1 MQALPVVARRRIL
14 SKARARLSAEAD
26 RALPSYGIPVSAA
39 GWDSVLHDLALSGR
53 AASLAQS
60 ANVLASARDAG
71 ELRESGEEFVDQ
83 VVEFAV
89 DLRLALAFAPARH
102 TDVKAVRESLLDL
115 AERVFQAA
123 EDDGPPPTAV
133 AWDGFSARTDHAG
146 DLSDPSAAAADPLTA
161 AFSLA
166 PVDGYDRGRRTAYQL
181 IGVYRERFDEL
192 VPELL
197 RVLDA
202 LPHPLR
208 ALDGAVSC
216 ALRLLESPAPLM
228 TLRTALDVFDAIGSG
243 VSDSAG
249 RTIDALV
256 ELQRGVP
263 RSATNAQHSVEL
275 SERPGGESPRR
286 DALRELELY
295 KSVVEGQV
303 RPWIWTLLRIDKVQA
318 SQNAPMLAKLRE
330 QALARPGPALNRAAR
345 IVETAVRNA
354 QAHEDA
360 VWDADSEAL
369 LIDGVPFAKEA
380 LALSARRAY
389 AFMLGAET
397 GLACASSRWADV
409 AYAMDTSRLHDRLRP
424 LDEDSA
430 LIHFAMNRLVVRRW
444 EDRRRVFTVAVDHI
458 EVAQIGHCCQALIH
472 AAACLPDA
480 ERFVLQHGAD
490 FATVLDL
497 PRECLEVAGPVW
509 FWARSR
515 FEQMPPST
523 FLSVLTEARLSVES
537 MTQAVDAAVWMAV
550 NDVQNDA
557 ERRLEA
563 AICSPTSRR
572 ALIDRA
578 RGAGIAL
585 DATATRLMSLG
596 LSASDAEP
604 LLKARQVLENTGRSL
619 GRDRTRPLSARE
631 LDAVVSK
638 LDRIRT
644 ARPAPA
650 AMPTLDPTPIDQMPR
665 PLQQPPISR
674 VGH

>member
-14 SKARARLSAEAD
+14 GKVRTRLSAEAD
-26 RALPSYGIPVSAA
+26 RALPAYGIPVTAA

-53 AASLAQS
+53 AASLPQS
-60 ANVLASARDAG
+60 ADVLTSAQDAV
-71 ELRESGEEFVDQ
+71 ELRKAGEEFAGQ

-89 DLRLALAFAPARH
+89 DLRLTLAFAPARH
-102 TDVKAVRESLLDL
+102 AEIKAVRESLLDL
-115 AERVFQAA
+115 AEQVFRAV
-123 EDDGPPPTAV
+123 EDDGAPPAAV
-133 AWDGFSARTDHAG
+133 AWDGFAARAERAG
-146 DLSDPSAAAADPLTA
+146 DLSDPSATAADPLTS

-166 PVDGYDRGRRTAYQL
+166 PVEGYDAGRRTAYQL
-181 IGVYRERFDEL
+181 VAVYRERFDEL

-216 ALRLLESPAPLM
+216 ALMLLESPAPLM
-228 TLRTALDVFDAIGSG
+228 TLRTAVDVFDAIGSG
-243 VSDSAG
+243 VADSAG

-256 ELQRGVP
+256 DLQRGVP

-303 RPWIWTLLRIDKVQA
+303 RPWIWTLLRIDKDHA
-318 SQNAPMLAKLRE
+318 STNAPMLTNLRQ
-330 QALARPGPALNRAAR
+330 QALKSPGPALNRAAR

-360 VWDADSEAL
+360 VWNADTETL

-409 AYAMDTSRLHDRLRP
+409 AYAMDTSRLRDRLRP

-430 LIHFAMNRLVVRRW
+430 LLHFAMNRLVVRRW
-444 EDRRRVFTVAVDHI
+444 EDRLRVFTVTVDHI

-480 ERFVLQHGAD
+480 ERFVLQHGPDA
-490 FATVLDL
+490 ATVLDL
-497 PRECLEVAGPVW
+497 PRECLAAAGPVW
-509 FWARSR
+509 FWARTR

-537 MTQAVDAAVWMAV
+537 TTQAVDAAVWMAV

-563 AICSPTSRR
+563 GIYSPASRR
-572 ALIDRA
+572 AFIDRA

-596 LSASDAEP
+596 LSANNAER
-604 LLKARQVLENTGRSL
+604 LRTARQVLESTARTI
-619 GRDRTRPLSARE
+619 GRDRMRPLSARE
-631 LDAVVSK
+631 LDAIVSR

-644 ARPAPA
+644 ARSAPA
-650 AMPTLDPTPIDQMPR
+650 AVPTLDSTPIDQMPR
-665 PLQQPPISR
+665 PFRQPPISR